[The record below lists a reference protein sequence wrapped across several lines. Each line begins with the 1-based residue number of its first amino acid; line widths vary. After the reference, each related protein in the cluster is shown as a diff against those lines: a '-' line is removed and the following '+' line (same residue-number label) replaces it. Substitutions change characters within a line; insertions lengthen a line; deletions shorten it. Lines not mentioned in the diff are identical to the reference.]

1 MGRWTAQ
8 WETDQRYCAIL
19 GEANGIEGKE
29 KGVSYFLY
37 FGFLKN
43 LNLYSDI
50 AWIRLPKWLSGKQ
63 TACQAGD
70 VGLIPGPRRSA
81 GEGSDNPLQYSCL
94 GNTKDRGAWQAT
106 VHGVAKE

>member
-1 MGRWTAQ
+1 MG
-8 WETDQRYCAIL
+8 L
-19 GEANGIEGKE
+19 KE
-29 KGVSYFLY
+29 KIKEVSYFLY

-50 AWIRLPKWLSGKQ
+50 AWIRLPKWLSGKE
-63 TACQAGD
+63 TPCQAGD
-70 VGLIPGPRRSA
+70 MGLIPGPRRST

-94 GNTKDRGAWQAT
+94 GNSKDRGAWQAT